1 MIPIEIKTKQEI
13 EIMKEGGQRLAEV
26 MKETLVLVKPGLAL
40 SQINQKIEELIL
52 KKGGKPSFKMV
63 PGYHWAS
70 CLNVN
75 QGVVHGIPGD
85 YRLKENDFLSLDIG
99 LFFKGFH
106 TDMSWTIKVSK
117 GKSKGQV
124 DEFLKVGER
133 ALKKA
138 IEAARVGHHV
148 GHLSQAMEKEI
159 RKAGFSP
166 IEVFT
171 GHGVGRKLHEA
182 PPIPCLLW
190 GSIKSTPRLEAG
202 MTLAVEVIY
211 AQGSPEVVLAADN
224 WTIKTTDNQLAG
236 LFEETIAIQ
245 AGKPLILTAC
255 H

>member
-1 MIPIEIKTKQEI
+1 MIPLKTKPEI
-13 EIMKEGGQRLAEV
+13 EMMREGGQRLAEV
-26 MKETLVLVKPGLAL
+26 MRESLAEVKPGRAL
-40 SQINQKIEELIL
+40 FQINQKIEELIL
-52 KKGGKPSFKMV
+52 KKGGQPSFKMV
-63 PGYHWAS
+63 PDYHWAS

-106 TDMSWTIKVSK
+106 TDMSRTIKVLA
-117 GKSKGQV
+117 GKNKGQS

-166 IEVFT
+166 IEVLT

-190 GSIKSTPRLEAG
+190 GPVKSTPKLEAG
-202 MTLAVEVIY
+202 MTLAIEVIY
-211 AQGSPEVVLAADN
+211 AQGSPEVVLASDN
-224 WTIKTTDNQLAG
+224 WTIETADGQLAG
-236 LFEETIAIQ
+236 LFEETIVIQ
-245 AGKPLILTAC
+245 TGKPLILTALD
-255 H
+255 

>member
-1 MIPIEIKTKQEI
+1 MIPLKTKSEI
-13 EIMKEGGQRLAEV
+13 EVMREGGRRLAEV
-26 MKETLVLVKPGLAL
+26 MRESLAKVKPGRAL
-40 SQINQKIEELIL
+40 FQINQKIEELIL
-52 KKGGKPSFKMV
+52 KKGGQPSFKMV
-63 PGYHWAS
+63 PDYHWAS

-106 TDMSWTIKVSK
+106 TDMSRTIKVSA
-117 GKSKGQV
+117 GKNKGQS

-166 IEVFT
+166 IEVLT

-190 GSIKSTPRLEAG
+190 GPIKSTPKLEAG
-202 MTLAVEVIY
+202 MTLAIEVIY
-211 AQGSPEVVLAADN
+211 VQGSPEVVLASDN
-224 WTIKTTDNQLAG
+224 WTIETADGQLAG
-236 LFEETIAIQ
+236 LFEETIAVQ
-245 AGKPLILTAC
+245 AGKPLILTALN
-255 H
+255 

>member
-1 MIPIEIKTKQEI
+1 MIPLKTREEIG
-13 EIMKEGGQRLAEV
+13 MMREGGQRLAEV
-26 MKETLVLVKPGLAL
+26 MKETLALVKPDLAL
-40 SQINQKIEELIL
+40 SQINQKTEALIL
-52 KKGGKPSFKMV
+52 KKGGQPSFKMV

-70 CLNVN
+70 CLNIN
-75 QGVVHGIPGD
+75 QGVVHGVPGN

-106 TDMSWTIKVSK
+106 TDMARTVKVSRRK
-117 GKSKGQV
+117 NKNQA

-138 IEAARVGHHV
+138 IEAARVGNHV

-166 IEVFT
+166 IEVLT

-190 GSIKSTPRLEAG
+190 GPIKSTPRLETG

-224 WTIKTTDNQLAG
+224 WTIETADHKLAG
-236 LFEETIAIQ
+236 LFEETIVIQ
-245 AGKPLILTAC
+245 PGKPLVLTAC

>member
-1 MIPIEIKTKQEI
+1 MIPLKTKSEI
-13 EIMKEGGQRLAEV
+13 EMMKEGGQRLAEV
-26 MKETLVLVKPGLAL
+26 MKEILSEVKPGRAL
-40 SQINQKIEELIL
+40 FQINQKIEELIL
-52 KKGGKPSFKMV
+52 KKGGQPSFKMV
-63 PGYHWAS
+63 PDYHWAS

-75 QGVVHGIPGD
+75 QGVVHGVPGD

-106 TDMSWTIKVSK
+106 TDMSRTIKVSA
-117 GKSKGQV
+117 GKNKGQS

-166 IEVFT
+166 IEVLT

-190 GSIKSTPRLEAG
+190 GPLKSTPKLQAG

-211 AQGSPEVVLAADN
+211 AQGSPEVVLASDN
-224 WTIKTTDNQLAG
+224 WTIETADGQLAG
-236 LFEETIAIQ
+236 LFEETIVIQ
-245 AGKPLILTAC
+245 TGKPLILTAC

>member
-1 MIPIEIKTKQEI
+1 MIPLKTRQEI
-13 EIMKEGGQRLAEV
+13 GIMKEGGQRLAQV
-26 MKETLVLVKPGLAL
+26 MKETLVIVKPGMAL
-40 SQINQKIEELIL
+40 SQINQLIEELIL
-52 KKGGKPSFKMV
+52 KKDGQPSFKMV

-75 QGVVHGIPGD
+75 QGVVHGVPGD

-106 TDMSWTIKVSK
+106 TDMARTVKVSV
-117 GKSKGQV
+117 GKNKNQD
-124 DEFLKVGER
+124 DEFLKVGEK
-133 ALKKA
+133 ALVKA
-138 IEAARVGHHV
+138 IEMARVGNHV

-166 IEVFT
+166 IEVLT

-190 GSIKSTPRLEAG
+190 GPIKSTPKLEAG

-224 WTIKTTDNQLAG
+224 WTIETADNKLAG
-236 LFEETIAIQ
+236 LFEETIVIQ
-245 AGKPLILTAC
+245 PGKPLILTAFN
-255 H
+255 

>member
-1 MIPIEIKTKQEI
+1 MIPLKTKSEI
-13 EIMKEGGQRLAEV
+13 EIMKEGGWRLAEV
-26 MKETLVLVKPGLAL
+26 MKEALSEVKPGRAL
-40 SQINQKIEELIL
+40 FQINQKIEELIL
-52 KKGGKPSFKMV
+52 KKGGQPSFKMV
-63 PGYHWAS
+63 PDYHWAS

-75 QGVVHGIPGD
+75 QGVVHGVPGD

-106 TDMSWTIKVSK
+106 TDMSRTIKVLRKK
-117 GKSKGQV
+117 GKGQA
-124 DEFLKVGER
+124 DEFLQVGER

-138 IEAARVGHHV
+138 IEVARVGHYV

-166 IEVFT
+166 IEVLT

-190 GSIKSTPRLEAG
+190 GPLKSTPKLQAG

-224 WTIKTTDNQLAG
+224 WTIETADGQLAG
-236 LFEETIAIQ
+236 LFEETIVIQ
-245 AGKPLILTAC
+245 TGKPLILTAC

>member
-1 MIPIEIKTKQEI
+1 MIPIKTREEI
-13 EIMKEGGQRLAEV
+13 EIMKEGGQRLAQV
-26 MKETLVLVKPGLAL
+26 MKETLAVVKPGLAL

-52 KKGGKPSFKMV
+52 KKGGQPSFKMV

-75 QGVVHGIPGD
+75 QGVVHGVPGD
-85 YRLKENDFLSLDIG
+85 YRLKENDFLSLDVG

-106 TDMSWTIKVSK
+106 TDMARTVKVSE
-117 GKSKGQV
+117 GKNKGQ
-124 DEFLKVGER
+124 DDGFLKVGRR

-138 IEAARVGHHV
+138 IEMARVGNNI

-166 IEVFT
+166 IEVLT
-171 GHGVGRKLHEA
+171 GHGVGRKLHET

-190 GSIKSTPRLEAG
+190 GTLESTPRLEAG
-202 MTLAVEVIY
+202 MALAVEVIY

-224 WTIKTTDNQLAG
+224 WTIETTDNQLAG
-236 LFEETIAIQ
+236 LFEQTIVIQ
-245 AGKPLILTAC
+245 PGKPLILTAFN
-255 H
+255 